1 MIAREIEVWKL
12 IRLNVQTVKVKR
24 RLFNLL
30 IDLNESFYYVKLRNI
45 IIF

>member
-30 IDLNESFYYVKLRNI
+30 IDLNESLYYVKLRNI